1 MLLPHP
7 IPKGLDEEDVGES
20 SPVTSRQ
27 GRHGFGAGERG
38 GLRQPAMA
46 HNRVISNSVTMT
58 KAKRISPAL
67 GVYSGRV
74 LSGNAR
80 CKRHR
85 EVQVYR
91 VDVTPDVRLFTTFTT
106 PNGFWRRK
114 GPAVPRGAKVQAL
127 IETKVLVSNAAHDHT
142 CAVDR
147 SPVRKTPYP

>member
-1 MLLPHP
+1 MKKTLARAVRSRVV
-7 IPKGLDEEDVGES
+7 KG
-20 SPVTSRQ
+20 VTVSALVSAAA
-27 GRHGFGAGERG
+27 FAS
-38 GLRQPAMA
+38 LAMA

>member
-1 MLLPHP
+1 MRQTLARAVRSRVA
-7 IPKGLDEEDVGES
+7 KGVTVGAL
-20 SPVTSRQ
+20 V
-27 GRHGFGAGERG
+27 GAAAFA
-38 GLRQPAMA
+38 GLAIA
-46 HNRVISNSVTMT
+46 HNRVISNSVTIT

-91 VDVTPDVRLFTTFTT
+91 VDVSPDVRLLTTYTT

-127 IETKVLVSNAAHDHT
+127 IETKVLLSNAAHDHT